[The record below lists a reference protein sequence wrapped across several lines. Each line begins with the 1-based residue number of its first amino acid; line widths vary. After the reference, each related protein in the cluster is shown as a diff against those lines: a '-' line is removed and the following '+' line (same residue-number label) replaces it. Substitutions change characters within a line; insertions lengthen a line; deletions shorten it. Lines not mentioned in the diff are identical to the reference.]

1 MRISFF
7 LCLLMAWSL
16 QAQNY
21 LARTGKVQFTSIA
34 PLEVFSAGS
43 DQLSGV
49 LQGSRFAFSVPTAS
63 LHGFNSPLQ
72 EEHFHENYIESGKY
86 PKATYS
92 GVLLD
97 PLPAKGTVRI
107 LATGRLSIHGIDRE
121 RIIPFEITRTEKGYR
136 IQAAFEVA
144 LDDHKITVPRVVKE
158 KIAPHMD
165 VEIDIT
171 LNQQP

>member
-1 MRISFF
+1 
-7 LCLLMAWSL
+7 MAAAPAM
-16 QAQNY
+16 AQNY
-21 LARTGKVQFTSIA
+21 LARTGGVVQFTSIA
-34 PLEVFSAGS
+34 PLEVFSAKS

-49 LQGSRFAFSVPTAS
+49 LQGSRFAFSVATSS

-72 EEHFHENYIESGKY
+72 EEHFHENYIESGKF

-97 PLPAKGTVRI
+97 PLPTKGTARI

-121 RIIPFEITRTEKGYR
+121 RIIPLEITKTDKGYR

-158 KIAPHMD
+158 KIAPTMD
-165 VEIDIT
+165 VTVDIT